1 MVSLAFQ
8 EKGKATE
15 IILVFPMLQPT
26 HSQNFVFQSFHFLWV
41 CLLQV
46 GINYLSLKLLKT
58 SWSSSSVCKTVPNWF
73 SIETLDW
80 LEAFYKNIFL
90 LNFAN
95 FTGKYL
101 QWSTEVFCE
110 EFYKQPFWRTHVNE
124 YFWFHK

>member
-15 IILVFPMLQPT
+15 IILVFPVLQPT
-26 HSQNFVFQSFHFLWV
+26 HSHNFVFQSLHFLWV
-41 CLLQV
+41 CLLEV

-58 SWSSSSVCKTVPNWF
+58 SWSSSSVCKTVPNRF
-73 SIETLDW
+73 SIETFDW
-80 LEAFYKNIFL
+80 LEAFCKKTFL

-101 QWSTEVFCE
+101 QWSTEVYNE
-110 EFYKQPFWRTHVNE
+110 EFYKELFCRTHVNE
-124 YFWFHK
+124 YLWFHK